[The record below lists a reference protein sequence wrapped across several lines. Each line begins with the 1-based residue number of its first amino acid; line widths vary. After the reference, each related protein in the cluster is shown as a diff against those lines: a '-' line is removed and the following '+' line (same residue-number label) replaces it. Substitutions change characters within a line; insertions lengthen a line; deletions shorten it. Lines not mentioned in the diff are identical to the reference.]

1 MLLYGPPATA
11 AAGGADWI
19 EEGPCDDECDGEEL
33 LFTRGM
39 PRVW

>member
-1 MLLYGPPATA
+1 MLLYGPPAT

>member
-11 AAGGADWI
+11 AGHADWI
-19 EEGPCDDECDGEEL
+19 KEGPCDDECDGEEL